1 MTLPKM
7 DDKQFYQWAELL
19 EQRTGTSLPV
29 ERKSFLVTSIGLRM
43 REIGCPDYQSYYDLI
58 VSAPGRVVEWATL
71 VDRLTVHE
79 TRFFRHPESLRLIRE
94 RCLPRSAD
102 GADRLSV
109 NAWSMG
115 CSTGEEAYSLAI
127 VIDQHLASLGV
138 PYYLSVTAT
147 DISRSALTA
156 ARHGVYNRRKLI
168 GMDPTIMQRYFV
180 AMEQEQYQV
189 SEALRQRVCFSQMN
203 IVEDK
208 HAALGEMDIIYC
220 QNVLIYFNRSRRLDI
235 LNTLMKYL
243 RPGGVLV
250 LGPGEVTDWSNP
262 RVERLTFENTLA
274 YRRLPALNG
283 QPSSMAADGLT
294 KECAR

>member
-94 RCLPRSAD
+94 RCLPRSAE
-102 GADRLSV
+102 GANSLSV

-115 CSTGEEAYSLAI
+115 CATGEEAYSLAI
-127 VIDQHLASLGV
+127 TLDQHLASLGV
-138 PYYLSVTAT
+138 QYYLSVTAT
-147 DISRSALTA
+147 DISRSALATA
-156 ARHGVYNRRKLI
+156 RRGVYHRRKFI
-168 GMDPTIMQRYFV
+168 GMDPAVVQHYFV
-180 AMEQEQYQV
+180 SVEPEHYQV
-189 SEALRQRVCFSQMN
+189 SEALRKRVCFSQMN
-203 IVEDK
+203 IVEDRD
-208 HAALGEMDIIYC
+208 AVIGEMDIIYC
-220 QNVLIYFNRSRRLDI
+220 QNVLIYFNRVRRLDI

-250 LGPGEVTDWSNP
+250 LGPGEVTDWINP
-262 RVERLTFENTLA
+262 HVERIAFENTLA

-283 QPSSMAADGLT
+283 HGSGRVADGLS
-294 KECAR
+294 KVCV